1 MCGPIRDD
9 LVWESKSGR
18 QHRYEAA
25 TSIKQQNNVQSTGF
39 PVFEIHAPS
48 VGISL
53 GSVVALALLCFSL
66 LLGPVPEEEL
76 VVLQMVLLLLLVDI
90 EISGRWCK

>member
-9 LVWESKSGR
+9 LVWEKKSGR

-25 TSIKQQNNVQSTGF
+25 TSIKQQNNVESTGF
-39 PVFEIHAPS
+39 HVFEIHAPS

-53 GSVVALALLCFSL
+53 GSVVA
-66 LLGPVPEEEL
+66 
-76 VVLQMVLLLLLVDI
+76 VVLLIFFLYFLVQCLRRH
-90 EISGRWCK
+90 S